1 MKNKIFLGHDFI
13 STTLSL
19 VDLKTAMTNE
29 VTKQY
34 LMRAM
39 MSGALVCFLYVCY
52 YAIVNGFAH
61 IPAGM
66 DGNLKGLG
74 KFIGSAFFGFALV
87 FIYFSK
93 SELLTSN
100 MMIVC
105 IGRYYKRMTRNNF
118 WRVLLLCYLG
128 NFLGG
133 LFVGITVWLSTI
145 MSPEMI
151 HLMDESIAAKEGFIS
166 AGISGHMDLLIRAMY
181 CNFFINLAM
190 LTVYS
195 GNIANDFTKVV
206 TMMGA
211 VFIFVYLG
219 LEHSIA
225 NTVLFTMGAFVTDVN
240 FGLAAANI
248 AYALLGNFIGGG
260 VMIGV
265 YYSYINDEER
275 WARKRGIQTESKG
288 DSEEL

>member
-1 MKNKIFLGHDFI
+1 MKDQIFLGKSFI
-13 STTLSL
+13 STALSL
-19 VDLKTAMTNE
+19 VDLKTAMTHE
-29 VTKQY
+29 ITKQY
-34 LMRAM
+34 LMRAV
-39 MSGALVCFLYVCY
+39 MSGVLVCFLYVCY

-61 IPAGM
+61 VPIGV

-74 KFIGSAFFGFALV
+74 KIAGAGFFGFALV

-105 IGRYYKRMTRNNF
+105 VGRYYKRMTRSNF

-133 LFVGITVWLSTI
+133 LFVGITMWLSTI

-151 HLMDESIAAKEGFIS
+151 HLMDESIAAKQAFIS
-166 AGISGHMDLLIRAMY
+166 AGISGHMDLLIRAIY
-181 CNFFINLAM
+181 CNFFLNLAM

-206 TMMGA
+206 VMMGA
-211 VFIFVYLG
+211 VFIFVYIG

-225 NTVLFTMGAFVTDVN
+225 NTVLFTMGAFISDIN
-240 FGLAAANI
+240 YGLAAANI
-248 AYALLGNFIGGG
+248 AYVLLGNFIGGG
-260 VMIGV
+260 VLIGV
-265 YYSYINDEER
+265 YYAYINDEDR
-275 WARKRGIQTESKG
+275 WARKRGIQAESEG